1 MTILGIIL
9 LVLFCII
16 SLLLI
21 FLVAVQNENS
31 VGLGGI
37 FGGSSDSAF
46 GSNTSSFLTKA
57 TVILAIVFMVLSL
70 VVAIINK
77 STDSEI
83 QAAIA
88 AEAEADA
95 AAANWAAGP
104 DESAQTSWVDEAAAT
119 GSAEG
124 AADTVSAE

>member
-57 TVILAIVFMVLSL
+57 TTILAIVFMVLAL
-70 VVAIINK
+70 VVAVVNK
-77 STDSEI
+77 SSESEI
-83 QAAIA
+83 QAAIETEA
-88 AEAEADA
+88 A
-95 AAANWAAGP
+95 
-104 DESAQTSWVDEAAAT
+104 SEAAAT
-119 GSAEG
+119 NWADESTDTVQAEDTT
-124 AADTVSAE
+124 AATGTEGEAETVSAQ

>member
-21 FLVAVQNENS
+21 FLVAVQGENS

-57 TVILAIVFMVLSL
+57 TTILAIVFMVLSL
-70 VVAIINK
+70 VVAVVNK
-77 STDSEI
+77 SSESEI
-83 QAAIA
+83 QAAIETEA
-88 AEAEADA
+88 A
-95 AAANWAAGP
+95 
-104 DESAQTSWVDEAAAT
+104 SEAAAT
-119 GSAEG
+119 NWADENTDTVQAEDTT
-124 AADTVSAE
+124 AATGTEGEAETVSAQ